1 MSVIAAVSN
10 ALTPA
15 AAVDQAVEAEA
26 IVAVVVVVE
35 SKTGPDAGLPR
46 TYIFLLSINNL
57 LSNSC
62 TT

>member
-26 IVAVVVVVE
+26 VVAIVE
-35 SKTGPDAGLPR
+35 YKTGPDAGLPR
-46 TYIFLLSINNL
+46 TYIFLLSINNFP
-57 LSNSC
+57 SNPC
-62 TT
+62 TTSTT